1 MRGLYCWPLLPR
13 KLTSDFPSCEEVFLI
28 PTMSIIPSIP
38 SNDSNHQQTISILC
52 LCTASAQVRAAE
64 GSASRLDSSYCRG
77 LQRSLVIQSPVG
89 DLWISDCCWWRHDEA
104 WILWSA
110 LFRTYSSGCSGVG
123 TQVNE
128 IFWLAHWKTRRD
140 QELHGTST
148 LVPECLW
155 TVRRFE
161 SQMSQERCLLSSA
174 GGCLRQFSFASL
186 HLVALSTGCNQRAQ
200 RQFPNVSSI
209 LGREPRRTYG
219 IHSAQIKL
227 WSNFRDRQ
235 QHLMHV
241 YGNGRG
247 WVSAL

>member
-38 SNDSNHQQTISILC
+38 SNYSNHQQTISILC

-64 GSASRLDSSYCRG
+64 GSASRLDSSLSSLTWKIKSIVEDCRG
-77 LQRSLVIQSPVG
+77 PWLSNLLLG
-89 DLWISDCCWWRHDEA
+89 DLWISTAADGGMMKPGFFEA
-104 WILWSA
+104 H
-110 LFRTYSSGCSGVG
+110 YSEPTVLDARVG

-174 GGCLRQFSFASL
+174 GGCLRQFRFASL

-219 IHSAQIKL
+219 IHSAQIK
-227 WSNFRDRQ
+227 
-235 QHLMHV
+235 
-241 YGNGRG
+241 
-247 WVSAL
+247 